1 MLSGFG
7 IGIKSLTSLESTT
20 SDYFNT
26 FKSYSGEQ
34 MELRIKTNYDASPI
48 LFVMSKGKVVQSRP
62 LDINKAEM
70 VENVEIT
77 SQMIPEARF
86 LVLEKLENGWTAD
99 SLSYF
104 VQEDF
109 ENSVTLEVNIDYT
122 FIEIDKPNF
131 FYTSGR

>member
-1 MLSGFG
+1 
-7 IGIKSLTSLESTT
+7 
-20 SDYFNT
+20 
-26 FKSYSGEQ
+26 